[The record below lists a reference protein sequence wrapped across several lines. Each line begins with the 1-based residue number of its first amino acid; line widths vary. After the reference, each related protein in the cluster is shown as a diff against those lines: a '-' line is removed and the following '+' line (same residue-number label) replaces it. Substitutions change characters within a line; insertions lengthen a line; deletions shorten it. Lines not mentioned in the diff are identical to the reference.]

1 MHTARD
7 TWMSICDTLAP
18 EDHGLRDDVALAIE
32 APSRYL
38 QQFEDPLFERGIE
51 EPHQVS
57 PWLAL
62 VDGLISRGLCTEVDW
77 KVDAADLAHALGE
90 LRPLAGMRDVLS
102 PLAASQT
109 RNEEAL
115 TLAAR
120 CLQVQS
126 MALLHLDID
135 SDSYPLLVVP
145 ADRRDAVLR
154 MAEALGEHAAAL

>member
-1 MHTARD
+1 MHTERD
-7 TWMSICDTLAP
+7 TWTSICATLAP
-18 EDHGLRDDVALAIE
+18 EDHTLCDDVALALE
-32 APSRYL
+32 APARYL

-51 EPHQVS
+51 APHQVG

-62 VDGLISRGLCTEVDW
+62 VDGLIARGWCTEVDW

-90 LRPLAGMRDVLS
+90 LRPLAGLRNVLS
-102 PLAASQT
+102 PLAASQA

-120 CLQVQS
+120 CLHAQG
-126 MALLHLDID
+126 MALIHLDID

-145 ADRRDAVLR
+145 ADRRDAALQ
-154 MAEALGEHAAAL
+154 MTEALGEHAAAL

>member
-1 MHTARD
+1 MHPARD
-7 TWMSICDTLAP
+7 SWTSICDTVAP
-18 EDHGLRDDVALAIE
+18 EDHDLGDDVALAVE
-32 APSRYL
+32 APALYL
-38 QQFEDPLFERGIE
+38 QRFEDPLFERGIE
-51 EPHQVS
+51 APHQVS

-62 VDGLISRGLCTEVDW
+62 VDGLISRGWCTEVDW

-90 LRPLAGMRDVLS
+90 LRPLAGMRNVLS

-120 CLQVQS
+120 CLHAQG
-126 MALLHLDID
+126 MALIHLDID

-145 ADRRDAVLR
+145 ADRGEATRR
-154 MAEALGEHAAAL
+154 MAEALGERAAAL